1 MYKEKE
7 GDKDKILMAFLFT
20 KATVSLVMVG
30 VGFGLLL
37 NLPILQNSWVVS
49 SANKIAFTRILLR
62 ANFIRIAAYCNWIG
76 IGFLVIEYL
85 LKTYVLDDDLQKW
98 CEKSIF
104 GKDSSKF
111 KLFKDEEEAFSK
123 AIMSI

>member
-76 IGFLVIEYL
+76 IGFWL
-85 LKTYVLDDDLQKW
+85 LNICLKHM
-98 CEKSIF
+98 C
-104 GKDSSKF
+104 
-111 KLFKDEEEAFSK
+111 
-123 AIMSI
+123 